1 MEKEQYN
8 DVLKDV
14 QDYMINNNYIERA
27 LKYKMIKN
35 EKKTFS
41 ENVENVEKNV
51 ENVKNVEES
60 IYVPNQ
66 QDTLFWCYYIIVNGY
81 TAYEMLHNKNLVIA
95 KQMKIDL
102 VLLIRKHK
110 DILKIYKFD
119 TITNIESNLAN
130 DHCINIK
137 TFFALCAIS
146 NLNIM
151 YINKKTYFEFFMND
165 TSNVYIITN
174 GNGSK
179 YGYQIASDCKIDET
193 RKNFYK
199 LDKMGK
205 PMKALSGYKV
215 EELVNMCE
223 KLAIE
228 SKHISTGKTKSKK
241 ELYES
246 IIQYF

>member
-1 MEKEQYN
+1 MEKEQKEQYN

-41 ENVENVEKNV
+41 ENVE
-51 ENVKNVEES
+51 KNVEES
-60 IYVPNQ
+60 TYVPNQ

-81 TAYEMLHNKNLVIA
+81 TAYEMLLNKNSVIA

-119 TITNIESNLAN
+119 TITNIESNLVN

-137 TFFALCAIS
+137 TFFSLCAIS

-151 YINKKTYFEFFMND
+151 YINKKTYFESFMND

-174 GNGSK
+174 RNGSK
-179 YGYQIASDCKIDET
+179 YGYQIASDCQIDET
-193 RKNFYK
+193 HKNLYK
-199 LDKMGK
+199 LDKMDK